1 MKKEWAQMVIEDC
14 TGSIMVNAFP
24 KAYENMSHKLGPN
37 AILNFMGN
45 VRVDDESARI
55 EINLQDVSNITD
67 LIANRAKEFTVS
79 LPADYTKNQLEKLKN
94 YLEMTRGATAVY
106 LEVPSKENP
115 KKMHRIRTSKR
126 IILHKSLLEFVENE
140 LGTSWSFK

>member
-1 MKKEWAQMVIEDC
+1 MVIEDC

-106 LEVPSKENP
+106 L
-115 KKMHRIRTSKR
+115 
-126 IILHKSLLEFVENE
+126 
-140 LGTSWSFK
+140 